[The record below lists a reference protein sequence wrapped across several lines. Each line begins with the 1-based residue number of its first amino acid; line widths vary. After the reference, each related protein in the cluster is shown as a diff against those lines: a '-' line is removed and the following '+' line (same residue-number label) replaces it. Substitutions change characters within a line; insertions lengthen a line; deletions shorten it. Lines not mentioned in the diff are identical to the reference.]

1 MKHKTRPM
9 NVIAG
14 LTHNLPNANVSSL
27 RLGDGVPL
35 SQNDGSTAMTV
46 KGFIV
51 ERFGVILWTFLL
63 LVTSCSNSDPNQ
75 LKEKL
80 LGGTAEE
87 RVIPVGVQL
96 IDEVSGIVSNTY
108 PGYLEEGQSVE
119 MAFKYG
125 GTLQQLNVKQ
135 GSHVRK
141 GQTLA
146 RVSSPQMESTQ
157 RSAQA
162 TLEQAQ
168 DAYDRLKKVHDNGS
182 LPEIKWREMV
192 ANLEKAQSAL
202 DLADAMLADNTITA
216 PFDGTVASVNTEIG
230 ENVAPLKP
238 VIKLINT
245 KGMAVKI
252 TVPENEIAKV
262 QVGDTAEV
270 IIPAMNDKH
279 LNGKVIE
286 KSMTASLLT
295 HSYPVKVLI
304 EQPDEALVPGMI
316 GKVVLKA
323 DVSKGIIVP
332 ANAVLIDQEGKFVW
346 VAEDGRATRRKITL
360 AGYSGNGVIVSE
372 GLKTGDVVIVEGYQ
386 KVSEGMKVE
395 YCVR

>member
-1 MKHKTRPM
+1 MRTKH
-9 NVIAG
+9 
-14 LTHNLPNANVSSL
+14 
-27 RLGDGVPL
+27 
-35 SQNDGSTAMTV
+35 
-46 KGFIV
+46 
-51 ERFGVILWTFLL
+51 ILWLIPLL
-63 LVTSCSNSDPNQ
+63 LTACHEDPQQ

-80 LGGTAEE
+80 LGGPAEE
-87 RVIPVGVQL
+87 RIIPVGVQV
-96 IDEVSGIVSNTY
+96 IDEVSGIICNTY

-202 DLADAMLADNTITA
+202 DLANAMLADNTITA
-216 PFDGTVASVNTEIG
+216 PFDGTVASVNAEIG

-238 VIKLINT
+238 VIRLINT

-252 TVPENEIAKV
+252 SVPENEIGKV
-262 QVGDTAEV
+262 QVGDTAEIV
-270 IIPAMNDKH
+270 IPALDDKR

-304 EQPDEALVPGMI
+304 EQPDKELTPGMI

-323 DVSKGIIVP
+323 DVSKGIVIP
-332 ANAVLIDQEGKFVW
+332 ANAVLINQEGKFVW

-395 YCVR
+395 TSPLPNKGS

>member
-1 MKHKTRPM
+1 MF
-9 NVIAG
+9 AG
-14 LTHNLPNANVSSL
+14 CA
-27 RLGDGVPL
+27 D
-35 SQNDGSTAMTV
+35 A
-46 KGFIV
+46 
-51 ERFGVILWTFLL
+51 
-63 LVTSCSNSDPNQ
+63 DPQQ

-80 LGGTAEE
+80 LGSPTEE
-87 RVIPVGVQL
+87 RVIPVGVQV

-125 GTLQQLNVKQ
+125 GTLQQLNVKE
-135 GSHVRK
+135 SSRVRK
-141 GQTLA
+141 SQVLA

-168 DAYDRLKKVHDNGS
+168 DAYGRLKKVYDNGS

-202 DLADAMLADNTITA
+202 DLANAMLEDNTITA
-216 PFDGTVASVNTEIG
+216 PFDGIIAYVNAEIG
-230 ENVAPLKP
+230 ENIAPLKP
-238 VIKLINT
+238 VIRIINT

-252 TVPENEIAKV
+252 SVSENEIAKV
-262 QVGDTAEV
+262 QVGDTAEIV
-270 IIPAMNDKH
+270 IPALGDKR
-279 LNGKVIE
+279 LIGKVME

-304 EQPDEALVPGMI
+304 EQPDKELTPGMI

-323 DVSKGIIVP
+323 DVNKGIIVP
-332 ANAVLIDQEGKFVW
+332 ANAILINNEGKFVW
-346 VAEDGRATRRKITL
+346 VAEDGRATRRNIKVS
-360 AGYSGNGVIVSE
+360 GYSGTGVVVSE

-386 KVSEGMKVE
+386 KVSEGMKISYE
-395 YCVR
+395 

>member
-1 MKHKTRPM
+1 MNIKH
-9 NVIAG
+9 
-14 LTHNLPNANVSSL
+14 
-27 RLGDGVPL
+27 
-35 SQNDGSTAMTV
+35 
-46 KGFIV
+46 
-51 ERFGVILWTFLL
+51 ILWLLPLL
-63 LVTSCSNSDPNQ
+63 LTACHDTDPKQ

-80 LGGTAEE
+80 LGGPAEE
-87 RVIPVGVQL
+87 RVIAVGVL
-96 IDEVSGIVSNTY
+96 HIDTVGGLVRNTY

-125 GTLQQLNVKQ
+125 GTLELLNAKEGHAVK
-135 GSHVRK
+135 K

-146 RVSSPQMESTQ
+146 RVSSAQLESTQ

-202 DLADAMLADNTITA
+202 DLANAMLADNIIKA
-216 PFDGTVASVNTEIG
+216 PFDGTIASVNGEVG
-230 ENVAPLKP
+230 ENIAPLKP
-238 VIKLINT
+238 VIRLINT
-245 KGMAVKI
+245 KGMTVKI
-252 TVPENEIAKV
+252 SVPENEIAKM

-270 IIPAMNDKH
+270 VIPALGDKR

-304 EQPDEALVPGMI
+304 EQPDEELAPGMI

-323 DVSKGIIVP
+323 DISKGIIVP
-332 ANAVLIDQEGKFVW
+332 ANAVLINQDGKFVW
-346 VAEDGRATRRKITL
+346 VAEEGRATRRSITIS
-360 AGYSGNGVIVSE
+360 GYSGNGVFVSE
-372 GLKTGDVVIVEGYQ
+372 GLKTGDVVIVDGYQ
-386 KVSEGMKVE
+386 KVSEGMKVT
-395 YCVR
+395 YGQD

>member
-1 MKHKTRPM
+1 M
-9 NVIAG
+9 NVTSRFTA
-14 LTHNLPNANVSSL
+14 TTSAW
-27 RLGDGVPL
+27 RLQEIKVMK
-35 SQNDGSTAMTV
+35 T
-46 KGFIV
+46 KH
-51 ERFGVILWTFLL
+51 ILWLLPLL
-63 LVTSCSNSDPNQ
+63 LVACNDTDPKQ

-80 LGGTAEE
+80 LGGPAEE
-87 RVIPVGVQL
+87 RVIPVGVL
-96 IDEVSGIVSNTY
+96 HIDTVSGLVRNTY

-119 MAFKYG
+119 MAFKHG
-125 GTLQQLNVKQ
+125 GTLQQLSVRE
-135 GSHVRK
+135 GSPVRK

-168 DAYDRLKKVHDNGS
+168 DAYERLKKVHDNGS

-192 ANLEKAQSAL
+192 ADLEKAQSAN
-202 DLADAMLADNTITA
+202 DLANAMLADNTIKA
-216 PFDGTVASVNTEIG
+216 PFDGIVASVNAEIG
-230 ENVAPLKP
+230 ENIAPLKP
-238 VIKLINT
+238 VMRLINT

-252 TVPENEIAKV
+252 SVPENEIAKV
-262 QVGDTAEV
+262 QMGDTAEV
-270 IIPAMNDKH
+270 VIPALSNKRLD
-279 LNGKVIE
+279 GKVIE

-304 EQPDEALVPGMI
+304 EQPDEELAPGMI

-332 ANAVLIDQEGKFVW
+332 ANAVLINQEGKFVW
-346 VAEDGRATRRKITL
+346 VVEDGRATRRQINIS
-360 AGYSGNGVIVSE
+360 GYSGPGVVVGE
-372 GLKTGDVVIVEGYQ
+372 GLKMGDIVIVEGYQ

-395 YCVR
+395 CGIVNAELRMQN

>member
-1 MKHKTRPM
+1 MKTKHL
-9 NVIAG
+9 I
-14 LTHNLPNANVSSL
+14 LFLP
-27 RLGDGVPL
+27 
-35 SQNDGSTAMTV
+35 
-46 KGFIV
+46 
-51 ERFGVILWTFLL
+51 LL
-63 LVTSCSNSDPNQ
+63 LMGCADTTSEQ

-80 LGGTAEE
+80 LGGPAEE
-87 RVIPVGVQL
+87 RVIHVGVL
-96 IDEVSGIVSNTY
+96 HIDTVNGLVRNTY

-135 GSHVRK
+135 GNSVRK

-146 RVSSPQMESTQ
+146 SVSSPQMESTQ

-168 DAYDRLKKVHDNGS
+168 DAYERLKKVHDNGS

-192 ANLEKAQSAL
+192 TNLEKAQSAL
-202 DLADAMLADNTITA
+202 DLANAMIADNTIKA
-216 PFDGTVASVNTEIG
+216 PFDGTIAFVDAEIG
-230 ENVAPLKP
+230 ENVAPMKP
-238 VIKLINT
+238 IIRLINT

-252 TVPENEIAKV
+252 TVPENELSKI
-262 QVGDTAEV
+262 QVGDIAEV
-270 IIPAMNDKH
+270 VIPALADKR

-304 EQPDEALVPGMI
+304 EHPDKELTPGMI
-316 GKVVLKA
+316 GKVVLNK

-332 ANAVLIDQEGKFVW
+332 ANAVLINQEGKFVW
-346 VAEDGRATRRKITL
+346 VAEDGRATRQKITL
-360 AGYSGNGVIVSE
+360 SGYLGNGVIVSE
-372 GLKTGDVVIVEGYQ
+372 GLKTGDMVIVEGYQ
-386 KVSEGMKVE
+386 KVSEGMKVK
-395 YCVR
+395 Y

>member
-1 MKHKTRPM
+1 MKIKH
-9 NVIAG
+9 IIW
-14 LTHNLPNANVSSL
+14 LLP
-27 RLGDGVPL
+27 
-35 SQNDGSTAMTV
+35 
-46 KGFIV
+46 
-51 ERFGVILWTFLL
+51 LL
-63 LVTSCSNSDPNQ
+63 LTACHDDPQQ
-75 LKEKL
+75 LKERL
-80 LGGTAEE
+80 FGPAEE
-87 RVIPVGVQL
+87 RVIAVGVL
-96 IDEVSGIVSNTY
+96 HIDSVSGLVRNTY
-108 PGYLEEGQSVE
+108 PGYLQEGQSVE

-125 GTLQQLNVKQ
+125 GTLEQLSVKE
-135 GSHVRK
+135 GNAVKK

-146 RVSSPQMESTQ
+146 RVSSAQMESTQ

-168 DAYDRLKKVHDNGS
+168 DAYDRLQKVHDNGS

-216 PFDGTVASVNTEIG
+216 PFDGTVASVNVEIG
-230 ENVAPLKP
+230 ENVAPLTP
-238 VIKLINT
+238 VIRLINT

-252 TVPENEIAKV
+252 SVPENEIGKV

-270 IIPAMNDKH
+270 VIPALGDKS

-304 EQPDEALVPGMI
+304 EQPDKELTPGMI

-323 DVSKGIIVP
+323 DVSKGIIIP
-332 ANAVLIDQEGKFVW
+332 ANAVLINQEGKFVW

-372 GLKTGDVVIVEGYQ
+372 GLKTGDIVIVEGYQ

-395 YCVR
+395 Y

>member
-1 MKHKTRPM
+1 MKTKH
-9 NVIAG
+9 
-14 LTHNLPNANVSSL
+14 
-27 RLGDGVPL
+27 
-35 SQNDGSTAMTV
+35 
-46 KGFIV
+46 
-51 ERFGVILWTFLL
+51 ILWLIPLL
-63 LVTSCSNSDPNQ
+63 LTACHDDPQQ

-80 LGGTAEE
+80 LGGPTEE
-87 RVIPVGVQL
+87 RVIPVGVQV

-125 GTLQQLNVKQ
+125 GTLQQLNVRQ
-135 GSHVRK
+135 GSSVRK

-168 DAYDRLKKVHDNGS
+168 DAYDRLKKVYDNGS

-202 DLADAMLADNTITA
+202 DLANAMLADNTITA
-216 PFDGTVASVNTEIG
+216 PFDGTVASVNVEIG

-238 VIKLINT
+238 VIRLINT

-252 TVPENEIAKV
+252 SVPENEIGKV

-270 IIPAMNDKH
+270 VIPALGDKR

-286 KSMTASLLT
+286 KSMTASLLI

-304 EQPDEALVPGMI
+304 EQPDKELTPGMI

-323 DVSKGIIVP
+323 DVSKGIIIP
-332 ANAVLIDQEGKFVW
+332 ANAVLINQEGKFVW

-372 GLKTGDVVIVEGYQ
+372 GLKTGEVVIVEGYQ
-386 KVSEGMKVE
+386 KVSEGMKVSE
-395 YCVR
+395 DKR

>member
-1 MKHKTRPM
+1 MKIKH
-9 NVIAG
+9 
-14 LTHNLPNANVSSL
+14 
-27 RLGDGVPL
+27 
-35 SQNDGSTAMTV
+35 
-46 KGFIV
+46 
-51 ERFGVILWTFLL
+51 ILWLLPLL
-63 LVTSCSNSDPNQ
+63 LTACHDDPQQ

-80 LGGTAEE
+80 LGGPAEE
-87 RVIPVGVQL
+87 RIIPVGVQV
-96 IDEVSGIVSNTY
+96 IDEVSGIVNNTY

-135 GSHVRK
+135 GSRVRK

-202 DLADAMLADNTITA
+202 DLANAMLADNTIMA
-216 PFDGTVASVNTEIG
+216 PFDGTIAAVNAEIG
-230 ENVAPLKP
+230 ENITPLKP
-238 VIKLINT
+238 VIRIINT

-270 IIPAMNDKH
+270 VIPALGDKR

-304 EQPDEALVPGMI
+304 EQPDKELTPGMI
-316 GKVVLKA
+316 GKVVLKS
-323 DVSKGIIVP
+323 DVSKGIIIP
-332 ANAVLIDQEGKFVW
+332 ANAILINQDGKFVW
-346 VAEDGRATRRKITL
+346 VAENGRATRRKITL

-386 KVSEGMKVE
+386 KVSEGMRVE
-395 YCVR
+395 TSLNKGS

>member
-1 MKHKTRPM
+1 MKIKSF
-9 NVIAG
+9 I
-14 LTHNLPNANVSSL
+14 LFLPLFLMGCNDTSS
-27 RLGDGVPL
+27 
-35 SQNDGSTAMTV
+35 
-46 KGFIV
+46 
-51 ERFGVILWTFLL
+51 E
-63 LVTSCSNSDPNQ
+63 Q

-80 LGGTAEE
+80 LGAPTEE
-87 RVIPVGVQL
+87 RVIPVGVL
-96 IDEVSGIVSNTY
+96 HIDTVSGLVRNTY

-135 GSHVRK
+135 GNSVRK

-146 RVSSPQMESTQ
+146 CVSSPQMESTR
-157 RSAQA
+157 RSAQ
-162 TLEQAQ
+162 TSLEQAQ

-202 DLADAMLADNTITA
+202 DLANAMLTDNIIRA
-216 PFDGTVASVNTEIG
+216 PFDGTIASVDAEIG
-230 ENVAPLKP
+230 ENIAPMKP
-238 VIKLINT
+238 IIRLINT

-252 TVPENEIAKV
+252 SVPENEITKV
-262 QVGDTAEV
+262 QVGDTAEIV
-270 IIPAMNDKH
+270 IPALGDKR

-286 KSMTASLLT
+286 KSMTASMLT
-295 HSYPVKVLI
+295 HSYPVKVFI
-304 EQPDEALVPGMI
+304 EHPDKELSPGMI

-332 ANAVLIDQEGKFVW
+332 ANAVLINQEGKFVW
-346 VAEDGRATRRKITL
+346 VAENGLATRRKITL
-360 AGYSGNGVIVSE
+360 SGYSGNGVIVSE
-372 GLKTGDVVIVEGYQ
+372 GLRTGDRVIVEGYQ

-395 YCVR
+395 CMTINAD

>member
-1 MKHKTRPM
+1 MKTMKTKYF
-9 NVIAG
+9 I
-14 LTHNLPNANVSSL
+14 LFLP
-27 RLGDGVPL
+27 
-35 SQNDGSTAMTV
+35 
-46 KGFIV
+46 
-51 ERFGVILWTFLL
+51 LL
-63 LVTSCSNSDPNQ
+63 LVGCNNTSSEQ

-80 LGGTAEE
+80 LRTPAEE
-87 RVIPVGVQL
+87 RVIPVGVL
-96 IDEVSGIVSNTY
+96 HIDTVSGLVRNTY

-135 GSHVRK
+135 GSSVKK

-146 RVSSPQMESTQ
+146 RVSSPQMESTR
-157 RSAQA
+157 RSAQS

-202 DLADAMLADNTITA
+202 DLANAMLADNIIRA
-216 PFDGTVASVNTEIG
+216 PFDGTIASVNAEIG
-230 ENVAPLKP
+230 ENIAPLKP
-238 VIKLINT
+238 IIRLINT

-252 TVPENEIAKV
+252 SVPENEIAKV

-270 IIPAMNDKH
+270 VIPALGDKR

-295 HSYPVKVLI
+295 HSYPVKVII
-304 EQPDEALVPGMI
+304 EHPDKELSPGMI

-332 ANAVLIDQEGKFVW
+332 ANAVLINQEGKFVW
-346 VAEDGRATRRKITL
+346 VAENGRATRRKITL
-360 AGYSGNGVIVSE
+360 SGYSGNGVIVSE
-372 GLKTGDVVIVEGYQ
+372 GLRTGDIVIVEGYQ
-386 KVSEGMKVE
+386 KVSEGMNVD
-395 YCVR
+395 Y